1 MYPKI
6 QTRIVS
12 LLRGTVQIA
21 FIVLLTEKHREGFAR
36 QLNLDEL
43 HQYLIR
49 YISCS
54 NSQMIRINM
63 IISQKHGIK
72 ALLDV

>member
-1 MYPKI
+1 MTTYERQLFEKNSI
-6 QTRIVS
+6 
-12 LLRGTVQIA
+12 IA
-21 FIVLLTEKHREGFAR
+21 VIVLLTKKHREGFAGE
-36 QLNLDEL
+36 LNLDDM

-49 YISCS
+49 YISWY

-72 ALLDV
+72 ALLGI